1 MMVSMETY
9 LRRGRRSLQRLML
22 DPRVRSGG
30 MILAYLAGGF
40 LLSAAGLLEYPQ
52 PLAMGLICAA
62 SGWRAALLC
71 LGAMAGYPTVW
82 GAAGKQGIVWA
93 ASGGR
98 TYCPPSSRALVRPP
112 CVDGAGNGR
121 LFCSL
126 LFLP

>member
-40 LLSAAGLLEYPQ
+40 LLSAAGLLECRQ

-62 SGWRAALLC
+62 GGWRAALLC
-71 LGAMAGYPTVW
+71 LGAMAG
-82 GAAGKQGIVWA
+82 
-93 ASGGR
+93 
-98 TYCPPSSRALVRPP
+98 
-112 CVDGAGNGR
+112 
-121 LFCSL
+121 
-126 LFLP
+126 